1 MRHKG
6 NSYISPNRDEHENNM
21 WKKANSIED
30 LNDRITRNGT
40 YDKDLNRRL
49 IMNKMK
55 CELEGSGNFLH
66 MKS

>member
-40 YDKDLNRRL
+40 YDKDLNR
-49 IMNKMK
+49 I
-55 CELEGSGNFLH
+55 GY
-66 MKS
+66 